1 MTTRI
6 KSKIQKLSEKK
17 AELEKAIAE
26 LEAQEKAS
34 QVSADHPDIK
44 AILNLIAETSAKLK
58 IQPKKM
64 MSILASSTRTIKAD
78 KAPVMIKYRDTA
90 PGNESNTWS
99 GRGAKPL
106 WLKRYEANGRSIEDF
121 RVLI

>member
-44 AILNLIAETSAKLK
+44 AILSLIAETSAVSVRPHH
-58 IQPKKM
+58 I
-64 MSILASSTRTIKAD
+64 ATI
-78 KAPVMIKYRDTA
+78 
-90 PGNESNTWS
+90 
-99 GRGAKPL
+99 
-106 WLKRYEANGRSIEDF
+106 
-121 RVLI
+121 